1 MTTALLLLAVL
12 VLVLLNGFFVAA
24 EFAFVRAR
32 KSQLEADAEEGKRGA
47 ALAAQITDDLSRYLS
62 ACQLGITLT
71 SLGIGFL
78 GEPAIATIFEDIIGD
93 SVSHNLSL
101 AISLIAR
108 LRHLHGAAHH
118 DRRAGAEDL
127 GDPEVGDRRARSSR
141 GPLHLFTRAFHPF
154 IALLNAAS
162 NAILRL
168 IGVRTSGNL
177 EDGETPEDLKLL
189 IQQSL
194 IGGKLDPGEAGM
206 LTGVFHLHEQEARQV
221 MTPAPAVV
229 TVDLSEDV
237 ETALRRCVSSGHTR
251 LVVTEDENHD
261 RVKGIVH
268 ANALAQ
274 LLLTEG
280 PDATIEGLVREAPI
294 VPETKPLDDL
304 LADLQRQRT
313 SLAIVIDEYGRT
325 AGIVTVEDIIEEVVG
340 EIDDETDPLGGA
352 VRRLANGDW
361 FVRGHVAI
369 TDLEDYGLHL
379 PVDSDA
385 YNSVGGFVFGELGRL
400 PKRGDTIQ
408 HNGYSIR
415 VESVRENR
423 IEAVRIRAARRVR
436 GASHGLTA
444 GAPSSGYRRNPG
456 SKKLPAWQI
465 AQVGKTRY
473 LARQPTRP
481 LRRLRRREGD
491 PGEDR
496 PRETHK
502 AAGLRGASPAAL
514 VFLEEGLR

>member
-1 MTTALLLLAVL
+1 MTTALLLVAVL

-24 EFAFVRAR
+24 EFALVRVR
-32 KSQLEADAEEGKRGA
+32 RSRIEEDAEQGLRGA
-47 ALAAQITDDLSRYLS
+47 RTVVHQLDDLSRYLA

-78 GEPAIATIFEDIIGD
+78 GEPAVASLIEEIIGE
-93 SVSHNLSL
+93 SVPHGVSL
-101 AISLIAR
+101 AISFALAYVITTSLHITIGEQVPKIYAINKAESTARRIAR
-108 LRHLHGAAHH
+108 
-118 DRRAGAEDL
+118 
-127 GDPEVGDRRARSSR
+127 
-141 GPLHLFTRAFHPF
+141 PLNLFTAVFSPAIH
-154 IALLNAAS
+154 LLNGAS
-162 NAILRL
+162 NGLLRL
-168 IGVRTSGNL
+168 IGIHNT
-177 EDGETPEDLKLL
+177 GEFDEGGSPEELKLL
-189 IQQSL
+189 IAQSL
-194 IGGKLDPGEAGM
+194 TGGKLDPGEAGM

-221 MTPAPAVV
+221 MTPAPAIV

-251 LVVTEDENHD
+251 LVVTEDDNHD

-274 LLLTEG
+274 LLLTDG
-280 PDATIEGLVREAPI
+280 PDATIEGLVREVPI

-304 LADLQRQRT
+304 LADLQRQRM
-313 SLAIVIDEYGRT
+313 SLAVVIDEYGRT

-369 TDLEDYGLHL
+369 TDLADYGLHL

-400 PKRGDTIQ
+400 PRRGDTIQ

-423 IEAVRIRAARRVR
+423 IEAVRIRPR
-436 GASHGLTA
+436 TA
-444 GAPSSGYRRNPG
+444 PATPS
-456 SKKLPAWQI
+456 A
-465 AQVGKTRY
+465 
-473 LARQPTRP
+473 
-481 LRRLRRREGD
+481 
-491 PGEDR
+491 
-496 PRETHK
+496 
-502 AAGLRGASPAAL
+502 
-514 VFLEEGLR
+514 